1 MIINVTDP
9 SLEEKVIIN
18 VMIINVTDPSLE
30 EKVIINV
37 IRFT

>member
-18 VMIINVTDPSLE
+18 VMIINVTDLSLE